1 VGEPAAKALDGGLAA
16 SRARSGSVVAH
27 GPSLLSGVRYP
38 GPTESEPP
46 AACGRERPLDPFV
59 LDDDERRI
67 LLRIQDRLLWLT
79 TNTIHHANAR
89 RINASPERVGGHQA
103 SSTSVLTLLTALY
116 FKLLRPGDRLAVK
129 PTAAPVFYAIQVLR
143 GLLAPEGLRAY
154 RALGGLQAYP
164 SRVKNPTWFDFST
177 GSMGLGAVA
186 PAFAALVDRYIAD
199 HFGGPGAAEPGEPPA
214 LSRPR
219 NIALVGD
226 AELDEGS
233 VWEAWTEE
241 AMADLAGHVVIVDLN
256 RQSLDRVVGDR
267 RTRQLDALFR
277 ALGWHVIPLRFGRR
291 LGRLFTGPGGA
302 WLRQRLLGLGNL
314 EYHALLRI
322 DAASAR
328 AALLAGAPAD
338 TLAALA
344 PLTDAAVQALLADL
358 GGHDL
363 DTILAAFAEADGIGD
378 RPVAMLAWTL
388 KGWRLPFAGD
398 PLNHGAQ
405 VTADQLEALRVA
417 LGIEAGEEWA
427 PFRPDSEEGR
437 FIRGAMAAGIGR
449 PRRFVP
455 PPPVPVPD
463 RVERPDR
470 PSTST
475 QEAFGDVLTALG
487 RLPAVD
493 RQLVTVSADVATT
506 THLSGWVN
514 RRGVYAT
521 AERDDVFA
529 RHGLRPLV
537 RWKESPRGQHVELG
551 IGEASFFVLLSVLG
565 LAPELTGRALLPI
578 GTLYDCFLPR
588 GLDPL
593 LHATYSMA
601 RFILVAS
608 PSGITLA
615 PEGGAHQSVTTPSLG
630 IEVPNLVAYEPAFAC
645 EVEWLLLWALGQIQ
659 DRAYGR
665 AVYLRLSTR
674 TVDQALLE
682 PARVRLGEP
691 VLRTHVLRGGYRLL
705 DHEGCPGYEPG
716 ANVVHL
722 AAAGVT
728 VPEALEASR
737 ILEAE
742 GIHAN
747 VLALTSPRLAYE
759 SWRPGQEAAP
769 AAHGSWLRGLVT
781 DDEREGEVP
790 VISVAD
796 GHSHGLA
803 WLGSALG
810 LPQVALGVDAF
821 GQSGSRADLYR
832 HYGIDAGA
840 IVIAARTALA

>member
-1 VGEPAAKALDGGLAA
+1 VDQ
-16 SRARSGSVVAH
+16 
-27 GPSLLSGVRYP
+27 
-38 GPTESEPP
+38 
-46 AACGRERPLDPFV
+46 FV

-67 LLRIQDRLLWLT
+67 LRRIQDRLLWLS

-89 RINASPERVGGHQA
+89 RANASSERVGGHQS

-116 FKLLRPGDRLAVK
+116 FKLLRPGDRIAVK

-143 GLLAPEGLRAY
+143 GLLAPDGLRAY

-164 SRVKNPTWFDFST
+164 SRVRNPTWFDFST

-186 PAFAALVDRYIAD
+186 PGFAALVDRYVID
-199 HFGGPGAAEPGEPPA
+199 HFGGPGPTEPDQPPA
-214 LSRPR
+214 APRRR

-267 RTRQLDALFR
+267 RSRQLDALFR

-291 LGRLFTGPGGA
+291 LGRLFAGPGGP
-302 WLRQRLLGLGNL
+302 WLRERLLGLGNL
-314 EYHALLRI
+314 EYHALLRLVP
-322 DAASAR
+322 AEAR
-328 AALLAGAPAD
+328 AALLAGAPPD

-344 PLTDAAVQALLADL
+344 PVADGDVRALLTDL

-363 DTILAAFAEADGIGD
+363 DTILDAFAEADGVTD

-405 VTADQLEALRVA
+405 VTAEQLEALRRE
-417 LGIEAGEEWA
+417 LSIGAGEEWA
-427 PFRPDSEEGR
+427 PFSPDSDEGR
-437 FIRGAMAAGIGR
+437 FIRRAMAAGVGL

-470 PSTST
+470 SSTST
-475 QEAFGDVLTALG
+475 QEAFGDVLAGLG

-521 AERDDVFA
+521 VEREDAFE
-529 RHGLRPLV
+529 RHRLRTLV

-593 LHATYSMA
+593 LHATYSKA

-615 PEGGAHQSVTTPSLG
+615 PEGGAHQSVVTPSLG

-645 EVEWLLLWALGQIQ
+645 EVEWLLLEALRLIQ
-659 DRAYGR
+659 DRAQGR

-674 TVDQALLE
+674 TVDQTLLG
-682 PARVRLGEP
+682 PARDRLGEAA
-691 VLRTHVLRGGYRLL
+691 LRAQVLRGGYRLL
-705 DHEGCPGYEPG
+705 DHEGRPGYEPG
-716 ANVVHL
+716 ANVVAL
-722 AAAGVT
+722 AASGVT
-728 VPEALEASR
+728 VPEAIEASR
-737 ILEAE
+737 ALAAE

-759 SWRPGQEAAP
+759 SWRRELAAGVQGGAP
-769 AAHGSWLRGLVT
+769 SDGSWLRGLVT

-790 VISVAD
+790 LVTVAD

-832 HYGIDAGA
+832 HYGIDAGSIA
-840 IVIAARTALA
+840 GAARAALR